1 MSPKMARNALALAFL
16 VGVSAPAF
24 AQDFYAGK
32 EVRFLIGSGV
42 GGGYDTYAR
51 LTLRHWP
58 RHIPGAPNIV
68 PQNLP
73 AAGSLAAM
81 NTLANSSPRD
91 GTTIGAVQ
99 THIGVEPIMGVTGP
113 KENAKYD
120 GRKMN
125 WIGSSAKEYPVV
137 VVSDAAPV
145 KEFRDLLKMEI
156 VVGASG
162 VATSD
167 SVYARVLNQL
177 VGTKFRI
184 IDGYKDNP
192 QMIMATESGEIM
204 GRAGWFVS
212 SLLATQG
219 QPLAEGKLRILTQVS
234 LEKHPELPNV
244 PLVTEFITDPDK
256 RAKLEFAVSWL
267 PMGRPVVAPPGVPE
281 DRLKL
286 LRDSYMAT
294 MRDPELLAEARKMGL
309 EISPMSGQDIQILL
323 EKLYATPPA
332 VIEAVR
338 EIMIAR

>member
-1 MSPKMARNALALAFL
+1 
-16 VGVSAPAF
+16 
-24 AQDFYAGK
+24 
-32 EVRFLIGSGV
+32 
-42 GGGYDTYAR
+42 
-51 LTLRHWP
+51 
-58 RHIPGAPNIV
+58 
-68 PQNLP
+68 
-73 AAGSLAAM
+73 
-81 NTLANSSPRD
+81 
-91 GTTIGAVQ
+91 
-99 THIGVEPIMGVTGP
+99 
-113 KENAKYD
+113 
-120 GRKMN
+120 
-125 WIGSSAKEYPVV
+125 
-137 VVSDAAPV
+137 PV
-145 KEFRDLLKMEI
+145 KEFRDLLKTEI

-212 SLLATQG
+212 SLLSTQG
-219 QPLAEGKLRILTQVS
+219 QPLAEGKLRVLTQVS
-234 LEKHPELPNV
+234 MEKHPELPNV
-244 PLVTEFITDPDK
+244 PLVTDFISDPEK

-281 DRLKL
+281 DRLKI

-294 MRDPELLAEARKMGL
+294 MRDPELLAEAKKMGL
-309 EISPMSGQDIQILL
+309 EISPMSGVEIQALL

-338 EIMIAR
+338 EIMVAR